1 MKYTIVINQ
10 KLCVEQGISF
20 KAAALLDLFSEL
32 SSWAT
37 TETFADGVYYQ
48 LAYNKILSDLPL
60 VFQKRDT
67 LYRFIKELKEKGL
80 IEQCKKGKNLQNF
93 IRLSGKGKRVLRFGN
108 KSETQQGSDLNPTS
122 FGNKSEARILQENHT
137 AIEKVNQGSDLNPTY
152 NNNTIINN
160 IYIDFLAYQFLQN
173 NAKEAIDIWEMQ
185 HKKNIPDY
193 RKFLEYFEVVVESD
207 EIEFTS
213 KKLIARLNKLKFNWK
228 GEFNNNNNTVDLS
241 PIKKTVRIG

>member
-1 MKYTIVINQ
+1 M
-10 KLCVEQGISF
+10 
-20 KAAALLDLFSEL
+20 
-32 SSWAT
+32 
-37 TETFADGVYYQ
+37 
-48 LAYNKILSDLPL
+48 
-60 VFQKRDT
+60 
-67 LYRFIKELKEKGL
+67 
-80 IEQCKKGKNLQNF
+80 
-93 IRLSGKGKRVLRFGN
+93 
-108 KSETQQGSDLNPTS
+108 
-122 FGNKSEARILQENHT
+122 QENHT